1 MGALAAPFIAGTL
14 PPPRVAGSGDTAQ
27 VKSLEPVARASQT
40 VDLSA
45 GGEARLLRIQG
56 LDKRFGPVHVLR
68 DLDLDLAEN
77 ARLVVIG
84 PSGGGKST
92 LLRCAMGLEA
102 IDGGAIYFDDAPY
115 VEARSRGRRSHTFVD
130 KRIQLQ
136 VGMVFQHYT
145 LFPHLSV
152 MQNLV
157 LAPVLVRKQRRR
169 DAIQAGRALLDRFN
183 LLEKANE
190 YPSRLSGGQK
200 QRVAIARALMMEPRL
215 MLFDE
220 ITSALDPELVKEVL
234 SVMLQLAEQ
243 KMTMMIIT
251 HEMDFARKIATWV
264 AFIDQ
269 GRIMEQGPPERIFSA
284 PTEPRTR
291 EFLDHFIVG

>member
-1 MGALAAPFIAGTL
+1 MKPLEAALRGP
-14 PPPRVAGSGDTAQ
+14 
-27 VKSLEPVARASQT
+27 QT
-40 VDLSA
+40 VESGA
-45 GGEARLLRIQG
+45 VEQARLLRIQG

-68 DLDLDLAEN
+68 ELNLNLAEN

-102 IDGGAIYFDDAPY
+102 IDSGTIYFDDMPY
-115 VEARSRGRRSHTFVD
+115 VEARPRRGRSHTFVD

-152 MQNLV
+152 MQNLI
-157 LAPVLVRKQRRR
+157 LAPVLVRRQRKR

-183 LLEKANE
+183 LLDKADE
-190 YPSRLSGGQK
+190 YPSRLSGGQM

-284 PTEPRTR
+284 PTKPRTR

>member
-1 MGALAAPFIAGTL
+1 MTIPEPAVRDAATTGPVPGG
-14 PPPRVAGSGDTAQ
+14 PR
-27 VKSLEPVARASQT
+27 
-40 VDLSA
+40 
-45 GGEARLLRIQG
+45 RLLRVQG
-56 LDKRFGPVHVLR
+56 LDKHFGQLHVLR
-68 DLDLDLAEN
+68 ELDLDLAEN
-77 ARLVVIG
+77 ERLVVIG

-92 LLRCAMGLEA
+92 LLRCVMGLEE
-102 IDGGAIYFDDAPY
+102 IDRGRIAFDDQIY
-115 VEARSRGRRSHTFVD
+115 IEARPGARRQRTFVD
-130 KRIQLQ
+130 KRIQLK

-157 LAPVLVRKQRRR
+157 LAPVLVRRQRK
-169 DAIQAGRALLDRFN
+169 AAAVEAGRALLERFN
-183 LLEKANE
+183 LLDKAE
-190 YPSRLSGGQK
+190 AYPNRLSGGQK

-243 KMTMMIIT
+243 NMAMMIIT
-251 HEMDFARKIATWV
+251 HEMDFARKIATRV

-269 GRIMEQGPPERIFSA
+269 GKIMEQGPPERIFTA
-284 PTEPRTR
+284 PAEARTR
-291 EFLDHFIVG
+291 DFLDHFIVG

>member
-1 MGALAAPFIAGTL
+1 MTAPEPVLQRAAAPGPAG
-14 PPPRVAGSGDTAQ
+14 
-27 VKSLEPVARASQT
+27 AR
-40 VDLSA
+40 
-45 GGEARLLRIQG
+45 RLLQIEA
-56 LDKRFGPVHVLR
+56 LDKCFGQLHVLR
-68 DLDLDLAEN
+68 ALDLDLADNE
-77 ARLVVIG
+77 RLVVIG

-92 LLRCAMGLEA
+92 LLRCVMGLEE
-102 IDGGAIYFDDAPY
+102 IDYGRIAFAGELY
-115 VEARSRGRRSHTFVD
+115 VEARPKRRRRTFVD

-152 MQNLV
+152 MENLV
-157 LAPVLVRKQRRR
+157 LAPVLVRRRR
-169 DAIQAGRALLDRFN
+169 RTEAVAAGRALLERFN
-183 LLEKANE
+183 LLDKADE
-190 YPSRLSGGQK
+190 YPNRLSGGQK

-243 KMTMMIIT
+243 NMAMMIVT
-251 HEMDFARKIATWV
+251 HEMDFARKIASRV

-269 GRIMEQGPPERIFSA
+269 GRIMEQGPPERIF
-284 PTEPRTR
+284 TEPAEARTR
-291 EFLDHFIVG
+291 DFLDHFIVG

>member
-1 MGALAAPFIAGTL
+1 MTAPEPDMRAAA
-14 PPPRVAGSGDTAQ
+14 AQ
-27 VKSLEPVARASQT
+27 APGP
-40 VDLSA
+40 
-45 GGEARLLRIQG
+45 GGPGRLLRIER
-56 LDKRFGPVHVLR
+56 LDKYFGHLHVLR
-68 DLDLDLAEN
+68 ELDLELASNE
-77 ARLVVIG
+77 RLVVIG

-92 LLRCAMGLEA
+92 LLRCVMGLEQ
-102 IDGGAIYFDDAPY
+102 IDRGQIAFDDQVY
-115 VEARSRGRRSHTFVD
+115 IEARPQTRRQRTFVD

-157 LAPVLVRKQRRR
+157 LAPVLVRRQRK
-169 DAIQAGRALLDRFN
+169 AEAVAAGRALLERFN
-183 LLEKANE
+183 LLDKADA
-190 YPSRLSGGQK
+190 YPNRLSGGQK
-200 QRVAIARALMMEPRL
+200 QRVAIARALMMGPRL

-243 KMTMMIIT
+243 NMAMVIIT
-251 HEMDFARKIATWV
+251 HEMDFARKIATRV

-269 GRIMEQGPPERIFSA
+269 GKIMEQGPPERIF
-284 PTEPRTR
+284 TEPAEARTR
-291 EFLDHFIVG
+291 DFLDHFIVG

>member
-1 MGALAAPFIAGTL
+1 MQLT
-14 PPPRVAGSGDTAQ
+14 TQ
-27 VKSLEPVARASQT
+27 KPVTQATRT
-40 VDLSA
+40 VDP
-45 GGEARLLRIQG
+45 GGGDPTYLLRMQQ
-56 LDKRFGPVHVLR
+56 LDKHFGSVHVLR
-68 DLDLDLAEN
+68 NLDLDLAEKE
-77 ARLVVIG
+77 RLVVIG

-92 LLRCAMGLEA
+92 LLRCVMGLEE
-102 IDGGAIYFDDAPY
+102 IDGGTISFDGMPY
-115 VEARSRGRRSHTFVD
+115 VEARPGGRRHHTFVD

-152 MQNLV
+152 IQNLV
-157 LAPVLVRKQRRR
+157 LAPVLVRKQRKR
-169 DAIQAGRALLDRFN
+169 DAVDAGRALLDRFN
-183 LLEKANE
+183 LLEKADE

-200 QRVAIARALMMEPRL
+200 QRVAIARAMMMEPRL

-243 KMTMMIIT
+243 NMTMMIIT
-251 HEMDFARKIATWV
+251 HEMDFARKIATRV

-269 GRIMEQGPPERIFSA
+269 GGIMEQGLPDRIFSEPA
-284 PTEPRTR
+284 EPRTR

>member
-1 MGALAAPFIAGTL
+1 ML
-14 PPPRVAGSGDTAQ
+14 
-27 VKSLEPVARASQT
+27 RA
-40 VDLSA
+40 
-45 GGEARLLRIQG
+45 
-56 LDKRFGPVHVLR
+56 
-68 DLDLDLAEN
+68 LDLDLADNE
-77 ARLVVIG
+77 RLVVIG

-92 LLRCAMGLEA
+92 LLRCVMGLEE
-102 IDGGAIYFDDAPY
+102 IDYGRIAFAGELY
-115 VEARSRGRRSHTFVD
+115 VEARPKRRRRTFVD

-152 MQNLV
+152 MENLV
-157 LAPVLVRKQRRR
+157 LAPVLVRRRR
-169 DAIQAGRALLDRFN
+169 RTEAVAAGRALLERFN
-183 LLEKANE
+183 LLDKADE
-190 YPSRLSGGQK
+190 YPNRLSGGQK

-243 KMTMMIIT
+243 NMAMMIVT
-251 HEMDFARKIATWV
+251 HEMDFARKIASRV

-269 GRIMEQGPPERIFSA
+269 GRILEQGPPERIF
-284 PTEPRTR
+284 TEPAEARTR
-291 EFLDHFIVG
+291 DFLDHFIVG

>member
-1 MGALAAPFIAGTL
+1 
-14 PPPRVAGSGDTAQ
+14 
-27 VKSLEPVARASQT
+27 VKTLEPVARAAQT
-40 VDLSA
+40 VDPSA
-45 GGEARLLRIQG
+45 GGQTRLLRIQG

-92 LLRCAMGLEA
+92 LLRCAMGLEP
-102 IDGGAIYFDDAPY
+102 IDGGAIYFGDAPY

-157 LAPVLVRKQRRR
+157 LAPVLVRKRRKGE
-169 DAIQAGRALLDRFN
+169 AIEAGRALLDRFN
-183 LLEKANE
+183 LLEKADE

-243 KMTMMIIT
+243 SMTMMIIT

-269 GRIMEQGPPERIFSA
+269 GRIMEQGPPERILTA